1 MGALIPRKY
10 ERRPFLAG
18 ATVHP
23 RGGSPFKGEL
33 IDLGRGGAGLFSG
46 RFLPVGQPVE
56 IVVTA
61 GFAGLAVE
69 RRFAG
74 RVAHGRVGPEGNLLG
89 IAFDR
94 ALAPDELRPLE
105 RRR

>member
-1 MGALIPRKY
+1 MGALIPRRF

-23 RGGSPFKGEL
+23 RGGAPFRGEV
-33 IDLGRGGAGLFSG
+33 IDLGRGGAGLFAG
-46 RFLPVGQPVE
+46 RFLAVGQPVE
-56 IVVTA
+56 IVAA
-61 GFAGLAVE
+61 G

-74 RVAHGRVGPEGNLLG
+74 RVVYGRVGPEGNVLG
-89 IAFDR
+89 VAFDR
-94 ALAPDELRPLE
+94 VLDPDELRPLE